1 MVIIFFIVKIQNR
14 ILNTTYYKK
23 PPQVVLSILNRTAYW
38 RYFYCYRKY
47 YYKGG
52 DKMYAIY
59 WKVYGVKLGIKPYDG
74 NKCGVLGIY
83 PHGLAM
89 ELYRDFDIQ
98 LNNGNVTDPNI

>member
-1 MVIIFFIVKIQNR
+1 
-14 ILNTTYYKK
+14 
-23 PPQVVLSILNRTAYW
+23 
-38 RYFYCYRKY
+38 
-47 YYKGG
+47 
-52 DKMYAIY
+52 MYAIY